1 MVYWYVD
8 YIVGYRSDVL
18 QGLDRRYRT
27 IHQWK
32 VNNDQVD
39 AKGKRKDKEKE
50 RLDAE
55 NLRTWLITIQEHIL
69 MTEALV
75 RCH

>member
-32 VNNDQVD
+32 VNNDLVD